1 MTGTVGEQNSLDHV
15 YSFNDTRCSFPKA
28 ALLTESE
35 MTNGKNKIK
44 EKKCDKWAFG
54 RQSQGYKQV
63 TFPLRPCFSKDR
75 L

>member
-44 EKKCDKWAFG
+44 EKKCDK
-54 RQSQGYKQV
+54 
-63 TFPLRPCFSKDR
+63 
-75 L
+75 